1 MKIIYKLLIIAF
13 LIPTISFGQT
23 VEDAYRYS
31 YLNKIGTARNA
42 AVGGAMNS
50 LGAEFAAISSNPATL
65 GIYRSSEIIL
75 SPELNNTRT
84 DAELLNNTVSQS
96 EANRQSKFSI
106 GSFGLVLG
114 KPKNRSK
121 WVMSNTAFG
130 INRLA
135 SFNEDFTYSGTSPG
149 TITDRYIELA
159 NGLQPGELD
168 NFEAGP
174 AFTAGAIFDFNVDLN
189 YESDFG
195 YGSGVLVDKTQT
207 VRRSGRLNELLIAKA
222 GNYNEKLHIGVA
234 IGIPFLSYT
243 EEKVYRETDDDGRIE
258 FFDRLRL
265 EEYLNTTGVGING
278 KIGIIYNIKP
288 KFKFSAAVHSPSFF
302 ALTDDFNSK
311 ISYSFDVGNGI
322 EQYEDSSPDG
332 NFQYGLRTPWK
343 FNSGLG
349 WIIDR
354 FGFISGE
361 IEFIDYGFA
370 NFNLTTNDDSQGT
383 IDYQNELN
391 GDISDQLSSTV
402 NLRIGAEYARAKY
415 RLRAGL
421 QLLGAGKENENPDP
435 VLSLGAGLRGDK
447 AFIDLAFIFSQRAY
461 NYSPYL
467 TTESVASQTI
477 ALNQLYSQM
486 VLTTAFKF

>member
-1 MKIIYKLLIIAF
+1 MKAIYKILIIAF
-13 LIPTISFGQT
+13 LIPAVSYGQT

-50 LGAEFAAISSNPATL
+50 LGAEFAAISTNPATL

-75 SPELNNTRT
+75 SPELNITRT
-84 DAELLNNTVSQS
+84 EAELANNESNDTQTNSKT
-96 EANRQSKFSI
+96 KFSI
-106 GSFGLVLG
+106 GSFGLVFG
-114 KPKNRSK
+114 KPKDRSK

-135 SFNEDFTYSGTSPG
+135 SFNEEFSYEGTSAG
-149 TITDRYIELA
+149 SITDRYIELST
-159 NGLQPGELD
+159 GLTPGELD
-168 NFEAGP
+168 DFEAGP
-174 AFTAGAIFDFNVDLN
+174 AFTTGAIYDFNFDYN

-207 VRRSGRLNELLIAKA
+207 VIRKGRLNEIILAKA
-222 GNYNEKLHIGVA
+222 GNYNEKLHIGFA

-243 EEKVYRETDDDGRIE
+243 EEKVYRETDDDDNIA

-278 KIGIIYNIKP
+278 KLGIIYNIKP
-288 KFKFSAAVHSPSFF
+288 KFKFSAALHSPSFF
-302 ALTDDFNSK
+302 AMTDNFENT
-311 ISYSFDVGNGI
+311 ISYSYDVGNGI
-322 EQYEDSSPDG
+322 EQYEEPSPEG
-332 NFQYGLRTPWK
+332 NFEYGLNTPWK
-343 FNSGLG
+343 LNSGLG

-370 NFNLTTNDDSQGT
+370 NFKLTSNDDSPET
-383 IDYQNELN
+383 LAYQNELN
-391 GDISDQLSSTV
+391 ASISDQLSTTV
-402 NLRIGAEYARAKY
+402 NVRVGAEFARAKY

-421 QLLGAGKENENPDP
+421 QLLGAGKQNEKPDP
-435 VLSLGAGLRGDK
+435 VLSLGGGLRGDK
-447 AFIDLAFIFSQRAY
+447 AFIDLAFIFSQRSY

-467 TTESVASQTI
+467 TTESIASQSI
-477 ALNQLYSQM
+477 SLNQLYSQM